1 MRKLLV
7 LQFDDN
13 TTMQNAIVEHK
24 VGVIIL
30 VIDND
35 ALLASLKTKAFA
47 QFEDKLLQVSDKR
60 ILQILF
66 IYNLLCFQSEKLK
79 GEWLAYL
86 QRSRVVSLHRG
97 QGKHF
102 LWVVTNTSTEI

>member
-47 QFEDKLLQVSDKR
+47 QFLCQ
-60 ILQILF
+60 QI
-66 IYNLLCFQSEKLK
+66 YYAK
-79 GEWLAYL
+79 
-86 QRSRVVSLHRG
+86 
-97 QGKHF
+97 
-102 LWVVTNTSTEI
+102 

>member
-35 ALLASLKTKAFA
+35 ALLASLNTKAFA
-47 QFEDKLLQVSDKR
+47 QFEDNHLHVSD
-60 ILQILF
+60 
-66 IYNLLCFQSEKLK
+66 
-79 GEWLAYL
+79 
-86 QRSRVVSLHRG
+86 
-97 QGKHF
+97 
-102 LWVVTNTSTEI
+102 